1 MSKLIVN
8 GELVL
13 YGPVGFYDFWDDTGF
28 NSNGVIEALGE
39 LSGDITVRLNSG
51 GGIAMEGSA
60 IYNALKRHDGKV
72 TIAIDAIAASAASVI
87 AMAGDEIQMPLGTLM
102 MIHEPSGITLGPADE
117 HRRTANVL
125 DTMADV
131 FAKVYADR
139 TGLDANAV
147 REMMRAETWLGPD
160 EAVKAGFATA
170 AIEAEAEPAT
180 ADATFDYRTYMHAP
194 AQLSALAKDRQ
205 AQGLPMV
212 ATASAGHK
220 RKEIVM
226 TTKTSQA
233 DNQSP
238 APAPIPAP
246 APAPAPAPTVEPAD
260 KGGDTVMR
268 IYQLCTSAK
277 MTLADA
283 NKIVIEAAGDF
294 GKAQTMII
302 NHLADQDPDGGRVT
316 SHNATVTADGRDRF
330 KQGAEKALLRKAG
343 MEGGEVNEFSSM
355 SLREMARHHLRNCGL
370 KDAEMGTAMQMAG
383 MALGMRRFSM
393 MGATHSTSD
402 FVEILGN
409 VANKSMLKGYME
421 APETFDVWTSRGTL
435 TDFKPTKRVDLNLFP
450 SLDVVLEG
458 AEYTYG
464 TIGEHGEL
472 TQLATYGKMFSITR
486 QAIIN
491 DDLSVFSKIPS
502 RMGRAASRTIGNL
515 AYAVLTAN
523 PLMSDGVALFDAAH
537 DNVTTGAITTATLD
551 AARAIMARQSDPD
564 GIAKGGLNIRP
575 KFLMVPVEL
584 EGKAA
589 QVLASEF
596 EVTTA
601 GTNNTRAPNYI
612 RNMATVVSDARLSA
626 DSTAKWYLLAD
637 PVQYDTIEVSYLDGN
652 ANPTLEQQDGWN
664 VDGVEFKV
672 RIDAAVKALD
682 YRGLLRSTG
691 A

>member
-28 NSNGVIEALGE
+28 NSQGVIEALSQLE
-39 LSGDITVRLNSG
+39 GDITVRLNSG

-125 DTMADV
+125 DTMADI
-131 FAKVYADR
+131 FANVYADR

-147 REMMRAETWLGPD
+147 REMMRAETWMGPD
-160 EAVKAGFATA
+160 EAVKQGFATA
-170 AIEAEAEPAT
+170 AIEGEAAPAK
-180 ADATFDYRTYMHAP
+180 ADTTFDYRTYMHAP
-194 AQLSALAKDRQ
+194 AGLGALAKDRQ

-212 ATASAGHK
+212 ASVSAGHK
-220 RKEIVM
+220 RKEIIM
-226 TTKTSQA
+226 TTKTNPA
-233 DNQSP
+233 DNTTP
-238 APAPIPAP
+238 APVTAAAPLPAP
-246 APAPAPAPTVEPAD
+246 APAAEPAPTASNEGA
-260 KGGDTVMR
+260 VMR
-268 IYQLCTSAK
+268 ILELCTSAK
-277 MTLADA
+277 MTLAAA
-283 NKIVIEAAGDF
+283 NKIVAESGGDF

-302 NHLADQDPDGGRVT
+302 NHLADNEPGGGRV
-316 SHNATVTADGRDRF
+316 SPNATVTADGRDRF
-330 KQGAEKALLRKAG
+330 MQGAERALLRKVG
-343 MEGGEVNEFSSM
+343 LEGGEVNEFSSM
-355 SLREMARHHLRNCGL
+355 SLRELARQHLRNQGV
-370 KDAEMGTAMQMAG
+370 KDIEMGSVMHMAG
-383 MALGMRRFSM
+383 MALGMRRYTM
-393 MGATHSTSD
+393 AGATHSTSD

-409 VANKSMLKGYME
+409 VANKSMLKGYLE
-421 APETFDVWTSRGTL
+421 APETYTAWTSRGTL

-491 DDLSVFSKIPS
+491 DDMSVFSKIPS
-502 RMGRAASRTIGNL
+502 RMGRAASRTVGNL
-515 AYAVLTAN
+515 VYAVLTDN
-523 PLMSDGVALFDAAH
+523 PLMSDGVALFDNAH
-537 DNVTTGAITTATLD
+537 HNEATGAITTAALD
-551 AARAIMARQSDPD
+551 SARAKMARQTDPD
-564 GIAKGGLNIRP
+564 SIAPGGLNIRP
-575 KFLMVPVEL
+575 KFLLVPVEL

-596 EVTTA
+596 EVTA
-601 GTNNTRAPNYI
+601 SGTNNTRAPNYV
-612 RNMATVVSDARLSA
+612 RSMAEVISEARLSA
-626 DSTAKWYLLAD
+626 NSTAKWYLAAD
-637 PVQYDTIEVSYLDGN
+637 PAQYDTIEVSYLDGN
-652 ANPTLEQQDGWN
+652 ANPTLEQQDGWQ

-682 YRGLLRSTG
+682 FRPLLRSSG
-691 A
+691 V